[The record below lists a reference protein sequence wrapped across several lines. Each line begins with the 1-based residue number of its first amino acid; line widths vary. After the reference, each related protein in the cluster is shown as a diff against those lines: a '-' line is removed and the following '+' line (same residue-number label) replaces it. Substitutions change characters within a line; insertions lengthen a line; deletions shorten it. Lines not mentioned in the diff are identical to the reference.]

1 MEDAME
7 PTRVRADNMSMPMSI
22 PMPMPIVLAT
32 QHTDEEGT
40 EERVISQHRTSGERR
55 DDNFNVGAPLFLS
68 QISPPLTRAFAFG
81 RACLCLAVTEK
92 DDVVTLR
99 HRDHH
104 HHHHHRHRCRH
115 ATSAGKCATRN
126 VQRDSVT
133 ACNKSA
139 PVLVTVYV
147 IDHTGLHCCTVPY
160 CTVNNGLP
168 SALN

>member
-1 MEDAME
+1 MIADLTMEDAME
-7 PTRVRADNMSMPMSI
+7 PTRVRADNMSMSMSI

-32 QHTDEEGT
+32 QHTDEKGT

-68 QISPPLTRAFAFG
+68 QISPPLPLTRAFAFG
-81 RACLCLAVTEK
+81 RVCLCLAVTEK

-104 HHHHHRHRCRH
+104 HRRHRHRHRCRH

-133 ACNKSA
+133 A
-139 PVLVTVYV
+139 
-147 IDHTGLHCCTVPY
+147 
-160 CTVNNGLP
+160 
-168 SALN
+168 

>member
-1 MEDAME
+1 MSTGRLHSYNSMMIADLTMEDAME
-7 PTRVRADNMSMPMSI
+7 PTRVRADNMSMS
-22 PMPMPIVLAT
+22 MPIVLAT

-81 RACLCLAVTEK
+81 RACLGLAVTEK

-104 HHHHHRHRCRH
+104 HRRHHHRRRRHRRRHRCRH
-115 ATSAGKCATRN
+115 ATSAGKC
-126 VQRDSVT
+126 
-133 ACNKSA
+133 
-139 PVLVTVYV
+139 L
-147 IDHTGLHCCTVPY
+147 
-160 CTVNNGLP
+160 LP
-168 SALN
+168 SSGTSRARICHTSFLS

>member
-1 MEDAME
+1 MMIADLTMEDAME
-7 PTRVRADNMSMPMSI
+7 PARVRADNMSI
-22 PMPMPIVLAT
+22 PMPIVLAT

-68 QISPPLTRAFAFG
+68 QISPPLPLTRAFAFG

-104 HHHHHRHRCRH
+104 HHHHRHRHRCRH
-115 ATSAGKCATRN
+115 ATSAGKC
-126 VQRDSVT
+126 
-133 ACNKSA
+133 
-139 PVLVTVYV
+139 L
-147 IDHTGLHCCTVPY
+147 
-160 CTVNNGLP
+160 LP
-168 SALN
+168 SSGTSRARICHTSFLS

>member
-1 MEDAME
+1 MIADLTMEDAME
-7 PTRVRADNMSMPMSI
+7 PTQERADNMSMPMS
-22 PMPMPIVLAT
+22 MPMPIVLAT

-40 EERVISQHRTSGERR
+40 VERVISQHRTSGERR

-68 QISPPLTRAFAFG
+68 QISPPLTRAFAFAFG
-81 RACLCLAVTEK
+81 RVCLCLAVTEK

-104 HHHHHRHRCRH
+104 HRRHRHRHRRRHRCRH

-139 PVLVTVYV
+139 P
-147 IDHTGLHCCTVPY
+147 
-160 CTVNNGLP
+160 N
-168 SALN
+168 AA

>member
-1 MEDAME
+1 MGALVLAIRASTSTGRLHSYNSMMIADLTMEDAME
-7 PTRVRADNMSMPMSI
+7 PTRVRADNMSMS
-22 PMPMPIVLAT
+22 MPIVLAT

-68 QISPPLTRAFAFG
+68 QISPPLTLTRAFAFG

-104 HHHHHRHRCRH
+104 HRDHHHRRRRHRRRHRCRH

-133 ACNKSA
+133 A
-139 PVLVTVYV
+139 
-147 IDHTGLHCCTVPY
+147 
-160 CTVNNGLP
+160 
-168 SALN
+168 

>member
-1 MEDAME
+1 MIADLTMEDAME
-7 PTRVRADNMSMPMSI
+7 PTRVRADNMSMPMSMSI
-22 PMPMPIVLAT
+22 PMPIVLAT

-55 DDNFNVGAPLFLS
+55 DDNLNVGAPLFLS
-68 QISPPLTRAFAFG
+68 QISPPLPLPLTRAFAFG
-81 RACLCLAVTEK
+81 RACLGLAVTEK

-104 HHHHHRHRCRH
+104 HRRHRHRHRCRH

-133 ACNKSA
+133 A
-139 PVLVTVYV
+139 
-147 IDHTGLHCCTVPY
+147 
-160 CTVNNGLP
+160 
-168 SALN
+168 